1 MSMIQMYHVTKIFKN
16 GVKALDDVTVEI
28 QKGEFVF
35 LVGPTGS
42 GKTTFLR
49 MIFRDESP
57 TDGQVIIDGRNIER
71 LKPYKIPYLRRNIG
85 VVFQDFKLLPNRS
98 TYENVAFALRV
109 MGITGPIINQQVS
122 KVLELVGLSHKK
134 NMCPLE
140 LSGGEQQRVCIARA
154 LVNDPAIILSDEP
167 TGNLDPIISW
177 EVMKVLLEIN
187 VRGTTVVLAT
197 HDKTIVDRMRKRVVA
212 LKNGRIVK
220 DQQRGV
226 YDYGGN

>member
-1 MSMIQMYHVTKIFKN
+1 MSMIQMYHVTKIFNN

-109 MGITGPIINQQVS
+109 MGITGPIIDQQVS

-134 NMCPLE
+134 NMCPQE

-212 LKNGRIVK
+212 LKSGRIVK